1 MSGTIDARIAELG
14 LVLPTP
20 AAPIAAYRPVVIAG
34 GIAHVSGQLP
44 FREGDLVTGRAGE
57 SDDVANAAEAARL
70 CGLMIVAQLRAAL
83 GDLDRVEQIVKLN
96 VFVNSAADFHDQPK
110 VANGASEL
118 MQAIFG
124 DAGVHARAAVGVAA
138 LPLGALVEVDAQV
151 AVRAA

>member
-14 LVLPTP
+14 LVLPTA

-44 FREGDLVTGRAGE
+44 FRDGNLVTGRAGE

-83 GDLDRVEQIVKLN
+83 GDLDRVEQVVKLN
-96 VFVNSAADFHDQPK
+96 VFVNSAHDFHDQPK

-138 LPLGALVEVDAQV
+138 LPLGALVEVDALV